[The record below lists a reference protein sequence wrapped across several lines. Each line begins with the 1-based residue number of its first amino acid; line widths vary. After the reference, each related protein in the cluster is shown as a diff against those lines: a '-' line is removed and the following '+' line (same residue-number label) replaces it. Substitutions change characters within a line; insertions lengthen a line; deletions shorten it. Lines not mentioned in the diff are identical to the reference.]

1 MNRDSLGDSYN
12 ANSVGKGNGSDRDR
26 LRNRCW
32 DKQQLVGLLEGEISS
47 VDSVDA
53 MNHLEQ
59 CAVCRKSLEDLSAE
73 PNEWKEVC

>member
-12 ANSVGKGNGSDRDR
+12 ANSVGKGNGSDCDR
-26 LRNRCW
+26 LRNRWW

-59 CAVCRKSLEDLSAE
+59 FRLRHRIWYVRYRSAS
-73 PNEWKEVC
+73 N